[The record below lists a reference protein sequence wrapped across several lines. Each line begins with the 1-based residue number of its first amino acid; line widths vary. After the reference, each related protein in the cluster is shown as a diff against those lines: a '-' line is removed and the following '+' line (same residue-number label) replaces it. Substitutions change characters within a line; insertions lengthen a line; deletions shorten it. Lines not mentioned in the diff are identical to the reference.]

1 MEVFMSNTSNNFLK
15 IIYFDEMFVSDF
27 MQVIAGGELKKTT
40 EFISE
45 VNSEIEGKASME
57 AGIGTE
63 QSGLSKIFSF
73 LSGGKI
79 NIEVGADANAMRK
92 SERLAKNILENTLL
106 ADFIAFLESDKSK
119 NNKCKGIIKFSKI
132 KVRPEK
138 NSFAYL
144 MLIAPYMSMING
156 QLPLTTN
163 DGQAMQIDVTKI
175 EEAIE
180 KGRGYY
186 DFIADHNGKEIV
198 LRFNRTAFRN
208 SYTMSD
214 LPKMQLTYYG
224 IHVGQIDKSDLQV
237 QKEFEFG
244 TSTVS
249 SRANYADGETN
260 DTSSKLDV
268 YDIVLAG
275 VVE

>member
-1 MEVFMSNTSNNFLK
+1 MSNTSNIFLK

-106 ADFIAFLESDKSK
+106 ADFIALLESDKRRTK
-119 NNKCKGIIKFSKI
+119 NKKCEGIKKFSKI

-138 NSFAYL
+138 NSFAYM

-156 QLPLTTN
+156 QLPLQTN
-163 DGQAMQIDVTKI
+163 DGQAMQIDITKI

-186 DFIADHNGKEIV
+186 DFISDYDGKEIV
-198 LRFNRTAFRN
+198 LRFNRVAFRN

-224 IHVGQIDKSDLQV
+224 IHVGQIEKSDLQV

-244 TSTVS
+244 NSSVS
-249 SRANYADGETN
+249 SRANYSERNTQSGSAL
-260 DTSSKLDV
+260 LDV

>member
-1 MEVFMSNTSNNFLK
+1 MSNTSNNFLK

-79 NIEVGADANAMRK
+79 NIEAGTDANAMRK

-106 ADFIAFLESDKSK
+106 ADFIALLESDKRRTK
-119 NNKCKGIIKFSKI
+119 NKKCEGIKKFSKI

-138 NSFAYL
+138 NSFAYM

-156 QLPLTTN
+156 QLPIQTN
-163 DGQAMQIDVTKI
+163 DGQAMQIDITKI

-186 DFIADHNGKEIV
+186 DFIADYNGKEIV
-198 LRFNRTAFRN
+198 FRFNRVSFRN
-208 SYTMSD
+208 SYTLSD

-224 IHVGQIDKSDLQV
+224 IHVGQIEKADLQV

-244 TSTVS
+244 SSTVS
-249 SRANYADGETN
+249 SRANYAEQHTLDN
-260 DTSSKLDV
+260 SSMLDV

>member
-1 MEVFMSNTSNNFLK
+1 MELKTNFLK

-45 VNSEIEGKASME
+45 VNSEIEGSSKIE
-57 AGIGTE
+57 GGISTE
-63 QSGLSKIFSF
+63 QNGLSKIFSF

-79 NIEVGADANAMRK
+79 NIEVGTDVNAMRK

-106 ADFIAFLESDKSK
+106 SDFIILLESDKRRPK
-119 NNKCKGIIKFSKI
+119 NKRCSEIKIFPKI
-132 KVRPEK
+132 TVRPEK
-138 NSFAYL
+138 NSFTYM
-144 MLIAPYMSMING
+144 MLIAPYISMVNG
-156 QLPLTTN
+156 QLPIQIN
-163 DGQAMQIDVTKI
+163 DNSSMQIDITKM

-186 DFIADHNGKEIV
+186 DFIADFDNKEIV

-224 IHVGQIDKSDLQV
+224 IHVGKINKTDLQV

-244 TSTVS
+244 TSNGS
-249 SRANYADGETN
+249 SRINYSEENSENIST
-260 DTSSKLDV
+260 KLDV

-275 VVE
+275 VIE

>member
-1 MEVFMSNTSNNFLK
+1 MSNTSNNFLK

-79 NIEVGADANAMRK
+79 NIEVGTDANAMRK

-119 NNKCKGIIKFSKI
+119 NNKCKGIKKFSKI

-163 DGQAMQIDVTKI
+163 DGQAMHIDITKI

-186 DFIADHNGKEIV
+186 DFIADHDGKEIA

-249 SRANYADGETN
+249 SRANYADGNTN

>member
-1 MEVFMSNTSNNFLK
+1 MENKTNSFLK

-27 MQVIAGGELKKTT
+27 MQIIAGGELKKTT

-45 VNSEIEGKASME
+45 VNSEIEGKAGME

-63 QSGLSKIFSF
+63 QRGLSKVFSF

-79 NIEVGADANAMRK
+79 NIEVDADTSALRK

-106 ADFIAFLESDKSK
+106 ADFIALLEADKRRTK
-119 NNKCKGIIKFSKI
+119 NKKCTGI
-132 KVRPEK
+132 KVFPKSTIRPEK
-138 NSFAYL
+138 NSFSYM

-156 QLPLTTN
+156 QLPIQTN
-163 DGQAMQIDVTKI
+163 DGQAVQIDITKI

-186 DFIADHNGKEIV
+186 DFIANYENKEIV
-198 LRFNRTAFRN
+198 LRFNRTSFRN
-208 SYTMSD
+208 NYTMSD

-237 QKEFEFG
+237 QREFEFG

-249 SRANYADGETN
+249 SRANYAEGTIGVSDSMT
-260 DTSSKLDV
+260 KLDV

>member
-1 MEVFMSNTSNNFLK
+1 MSNTSNNFLK

-40 EFISE
+40 EFISG

-156 QLPLTTN
+156 QLPLATN
-163 DGQAMQIDVTKI
+163 DSQAMHIDITKI

-186 DFIADHNGKEIV
+186 DFIADYNGKEIV
-198 LRFNRTAFRN
+198 LRFNRVAFRN

-244 TSTVS
+244 ISTVS

>member
-1 MEVFMSNTSNNFLK
+1 MSSTSNVFLK

-45 VNSEIEGKASME
+45 VNSEIEGNASMD

-106 ADFIAFLESDKSK
+106 ADFIALLESDKRRTK
-119 NNKCKGIIKFSKI
+119 NKRCEGIKKFSNI

-138 NSFAYL
+138 NSFAYM

-224 IHVGQIDKSDLQV
+224 IHVGQIDTSDLQV

-249 SRANYADGETN
+249 LRANYADGETN

>member
-1 MEVFMSNTSNNFLK
+1 MELKTNFLK

-45 VNSEIEGKASME
+45 VNSEIEGSSKIE
-57 AGIGTE
+57 GGISTE
-63 QSGLSKIFSF
+63 QNGLSKIFSF

-79 NIEVGADANAMRK
+79 NIEVGTDVNAMRK

-106 ADFIAFLESDKSK
+106 SDFIILLESDKRRPK
-119 NNKCKGIIKFSKI
+119 NKRCSEIKIFPKI
-132 KVRPEK
+132 TVRPEK
-138 NSFAYL
+138 NSFTYM
-144 MLIAPYMSMING
+144 MLIAPYISMVNG
-156 QLPLTTN
+156 QLPIQIN
-163 DGQAMQIDVTKI
+163 ANSSMQIDITKM

-186 DFIADHNGKEIV
+186 DFIADFDNKEIV

-224 IHVGQIDKSDLQV
+224 IHVGKINKTDLQV

-244 TSTVS
+244 TSNGS
-249 SRANYADGETN
+249 SRINYSEENSENIST
-260 DTSSKLDV
+260 KLDV
-268 YDIVLAG
+268 YDTSTVDRLIN
-275 VVE
+275 

>member
-1 MEVFMSNTSNNFLK
+1 MLFLCEHA
-15 IIYFDEMFVSDF
+15 I
-27 MQVIAGGELKKTT
+27 KKTT

-45 VNSEIEGKASME
+45 VNSEIEGSSKIE
-57 AGIGTE
+57 GGISTE
-63 QSGLSKIFSF
+63 QNGLSKIFSF

-79 NIEVGADANAMRK
+79 NIEVGTDVNAMRK

-106 ADFIAFLESDKSK
+106 SDFIILLESDKRRTK
-119 NNKCKGIIKFSKI
+119 NKRCSEIKIFPKI
-132 KVRPEK
+132 TVRPEK
-138 NSFAYL
+138 NSFTYM
-144 MLIAPYMSMING
+144 MLIAPYISMVNG
-156 QLPLTTN
+156 QFPIQIN
-163 DGQAMQIDVTKI
+163 DNPSMQIDITKM

-186 DFIADHNGKEIV
+186 DFIADFDNKEIV

-224 IHVGQIDKSDLQV
+224 IHVGKINKTDLQV

-244 TSTVS
+244 TSNGS
-249 SRANYADGETN
+249 SRINYSEENSENIFT
-260 DTSSKLDV
+260 KLDV

-275 VVE
+275 VIE

>member
-1 MEVFMSNTSNNFLK
+1 MDNTSNNFLK

-45 VNSEIEGKASME
+45 VNSEIEGKASVE

-106 ADFIAFLESDKSK
+106 ADFIALLESDKRRPK
-119 NNKCKGIIKFSKI
+119 NKKCEGIKKFSKI

-138 NSFAYL
+138 NSFAYM

-156 QLPLTTN
+156 QLPLQIS
-163 DGQAMQIDVTKI
+163 DGQAMQIDITKI

-186 DFIADHNGKEIV
+186 DFIADYKGKEIV
-198 LRFNRTAFRN
+198 LRFNRVAFRN

-244 TSTVS
+244 TSSVS
-249 SRANYADGETN
+249 SRVNYAEGNAN
-260 DTSSKLDV
+260 DDSTRLDV
-268 YDIVLAG
+268 YDVVLAG

>member
-1 MEVFMSNTSNNFLK
+1 MSNTSNIFLK

-106 ADFIAFLESDKSK
+106 GDFIALLESDKRRTK
-119 NNKCKGIIKFSKI
+119 NKKCEGIKKFSKI

-138 NSFAYL
+138 NSFAYM

-156 QLPLTTN
+156 QLPLQTN
-163 DGQAMQIDVTKI
+163 DGQAMQIDITKI

-186 DFIADHNGKEIV
+186 DFIADYDGKEIV
-198 LRFNRTAFRN
+198 LRFNRVAFRN

-224 IHVGQIDKSDLQV
+224 IHVGQIEKSDLQV

-244 TSTVS
+244 NSSVS
-249 SRANYADGETN
+249 SRANYSERNTQSGSAL
-260 DTSSKLDV
+260 LDV

>member
-1 MEVFMSNTSNNFLK
+1 MSNTSNNFLK

-45 VNSEIEGKASME
+45 VNSEIEGKAGLD

-106 ADFIAFLESDKSK
+106 ADFIALLESDKRRTK
-119 NNKCKGIIKFSKI
+119 NKKCEGIKKFSKI
-132 KVRPEK
+132 KVRTEK
-138 NSFAYL
+138 NSFAYI

-156 QLPLTTN
+156 QLPLPTN
-163 DGQAMQIDVTKI
+163 DGQAMQIDITKI

-186 DFIADHNGKEIV
+186 DFIADYDGKEIV
-198 LRFNRTAFRN
+198 LRFNRVAFRN

-244 TSTVS
+244 SSTVS
-249 SRANYADGETN
+249 LRANYADGDTN